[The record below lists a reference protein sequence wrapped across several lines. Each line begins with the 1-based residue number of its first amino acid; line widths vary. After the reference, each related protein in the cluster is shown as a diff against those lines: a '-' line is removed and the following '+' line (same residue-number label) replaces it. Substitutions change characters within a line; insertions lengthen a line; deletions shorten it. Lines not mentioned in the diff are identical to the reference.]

1 MKLLLFVLATLLA
14 CQCVTIKPVPVKLS
28 DLAGK
33 DYIRAGS
40 WLMQTGPY
48 KRKLATLVQYD
59 AVFRILVDD
68 RGQPVEMNGS
78 MDLLNYFSAQGWKYV
93 EGQQVQLA
101 EKAKANFSLLERR
114 K

>member
-1 MKLLLFVLATLLA
+1 MKPLLFVLTALLA
-14 CQCVTIKPVPVKLS
+14 CQCVMIKPVPVKLA

-33 DYIRAGS
+33 DYVRAGS

-48 KRKLATLVQYD
+48 KRKVATLVQYD

-93 EGQQVQLA
+93 EWQPVHLA
-101 EKAKANFSLLERR
+101 EKVKVNFSLLERR